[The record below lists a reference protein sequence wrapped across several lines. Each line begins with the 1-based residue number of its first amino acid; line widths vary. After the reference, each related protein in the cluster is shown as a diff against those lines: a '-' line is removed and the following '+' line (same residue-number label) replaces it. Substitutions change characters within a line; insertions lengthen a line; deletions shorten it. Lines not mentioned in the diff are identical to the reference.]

1 MDSAQ
6 QIAVIL
12 TASGAGAVL
21 LATTKAAVKWL
32 TGGAARERERDA
44 SDNAQRV
51 RAVEERIKADH
62 RADGERALRIQAEND
77 AAALRHLLTAN
88 GITPPTKEH
97 S

>member
-32 TGGAARERERDA
+32 TGGAARERERDT
-44 SDNAQRV
+44 DDRAQRV
-51 RAVEERIKADH
+51 TAIEERLKADR
-62 RADGERALRIQAEND
+62 RADAERTLRIQAENNT
-77 AAALRHLLTAN
+77 AALRHLLIVN
-88 GITPPTKEH
+88 GITPPKETP
-97 S
+97 